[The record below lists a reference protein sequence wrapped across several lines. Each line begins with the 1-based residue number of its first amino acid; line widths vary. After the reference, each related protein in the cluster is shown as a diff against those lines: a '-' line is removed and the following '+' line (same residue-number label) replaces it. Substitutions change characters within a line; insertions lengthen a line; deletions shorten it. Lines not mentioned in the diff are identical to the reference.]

1 MKNLLIILTLFISS
15 ISFAQNISIDEVDK
29 FTENRVIQIN
39 ALTGKYWSAS
49 DAINKNVFKEQV
61 FLSTKLIKSPEGNIT
76 SYINLNVQSSYSLCF
91 SQGQVIFLFENGEKL
106 ILNQS
111 SKLDCNTKNNVQFL
125 FTVEELKILSNN
137 IISEFRMYTTDG
149 YIDFEMKKKAKK
161 IVQETFKWTFDKLK
175 KIQQ

>member
-1 MKNLLIILTLFISS
+1 MKKLLLLLMLFVTN
-15 ISFAQNISIDEVDK
+15 ISFAQHISIDEVDK

-61 FLSTKLIKSPEGNIT
+61 FLSTKLMKFPEGNIT
-76 SYINLNVQSSYSLCF
+76 SYINLNVQSNYSICF

-106 ILNQS
+106 TLNQS
-111 SKLDCNTKNNVQFL
+111 SKLDCNTKNNVQFHL
-125 FTVEELKILSNN
+125 TMEELKILSNN
-137 IISEFRMYTTDG
+137 IISEFRIYTTDG

-161 IVQETFKWTFDKLK
+161 IVQETFKWTVDKLK
-175 KIQQ
+175 EIQ